1 MPVEGRECKT
11 GRNRRRGRE
20 GEESREGE
28 KVRAVSGHG
37 SSALSMPTQNSPPF
51 TPIPLYMYPFL
62 PDVSVSNKVT
72 LSPSPPG
79 SWLTP
84 LSLGISLLTRLAQGQ
99 LGTSPQWARGE
110 DLCSTV
116 EKMLSPHPLG
126 AGTYVVPA
134 TAGIYVSLTKEI
146 LETKPMQESLPGTP
160 FLWFPPQWAS
170 LSQGSCYLQPK
181 AP

>member
-1 MPVEGRECKT
+1 
-11 GRNRRRGRE
+11 
-20 GEESREGE
+20 
-28 KVRAVSGHG
+28 
-37 SSALSMPTQNSPPF
+37 
-51 TPIPLYMYPFL
+51 MYPFL

-134 TAGIYVSLTKEI
+134 TAGICVLLTKEI

-160 FLWFPPQWAS
+160 FLWFPPQV
-170 LSQGSCYLQPK
+170 SQFKSGLLLLAAQSTLIDSQPELPLDVFLEPPDPRMVLEKWLQVRLLLAHPELH
-181 AP
+181 PYTL